1 MISESTLI
9 ELMEDIE
16 SSNVERTISVNDNAK
31 FSEAVCA
38 FANDMV
44 NSKRP
49 GFLLIGVDD
58 KTGKANGL
66 MVTDQLLQNLAGLG
80 TDGNILPA
88 PAVTAYKISLSDGSG
103 DVAVV
108 EVQPSDLPPV
118 RYKGLVRIRR
128 GPRKGIANEQ
138 EERLLAERRVAGA
151 LTFDATPCVGSTV
164 RDLALDLFT
173 VSYRPIAVDAETIA
187 ENNRSIEHQLAS
199 LRFFD
204 LRTATPTHAGI
215 VLFGKDPRQW
225 LPNHYAQYVRYE
237 GTDMSGDILR
247 ERRIDGDLLS
257 LLRELKELA
266 ESIVVTRPSRAAVQ
280 ETLLSNYPIAA
291 VREFILNA
299 VMHHSFDAPSYIRI
313 LHFDDRIEVQNP
325 GPLYGF
331 ANPEN
336 FPNQTSYRNPI
347 IAEAM
352 KVLGFV
358 NRYGRGVERA
368 QIALAKN
375 GNPPAEF
382 IFGDT
387 YFGVIIR
394 GKPS

>member
-1 MISESTLI
+1 
-9 ELMEDIE
+9 
-16 SSNVERTISVNDNAK
+16 
-31 FSEAVCA
+31 
-38 FANDMV
+38 
-44 NSKRP
+44 
-49 GFLLIGVDD
+49 
-58 KTGKANGL
+58 
-66 MVTDQLLQNLAGLG
+66 
-80 TDGNILPA
+80 
-88 PAVTAYKISLSDGSG
+88 
-103 DVAVV
+103 
-108 EVQPSDLPPV
+108 
-118 RYKGLVRIRR
+118 
-128 GPRKGIANEQ
+128 
-138 EERLLAERRVAGA
+138 
-151 LTFDATPCVGSTV
+151 
-164 RDLALDLFT
+164 
-173 VSYRPIAVDAETIA
+173 
-187 ENNRSIEHQLAS
+187 
-199 LRFFD
+199 
-204 LRTATPTHAGI
+204 
-215 VLFGKDPRQW
+215 
-225 LPNHYAQYVRYE
+225 
-237 GTDMSGDILR
+237 MSGDILR

-266 ESIVVTRPSRAAVQ
+266 ESIVETRPSRAAVQ
-280 ETLLSNYPIAA
+280 ETLLCNYPIAA